1 MRRCFDL
8 ARSAV
13 ARGSHPFGALLAREG
28 EVVLEARNT
37 VAEDGGVGHAELN
50 LVRHAMATLGREAL
64 SDSTLYTST
73 EPCAMCAGAIYWA
86 RIPRLVFGCSVEGLH
101 SITEGTLALPCRTV
115 FSSGDRTIEI
125 VGPLLEDEAI
135 EVHREFWPH
144 RD

>member
-13 ARGSHPFGALLAREG
+13 ARGSHPFGALLAKNG

-37 VAEDGGVGHAELN
+37 VADDGSVGHAELN
-50 LVRHAMATLGREAL
+50 LVRNATATLGREAL
-64 SDSTLYTST
+64 TECSLYTST

-101 SITEGTLALPCRTV
+101 SITEGTLTLPCRTV

-125 VGPLLEDEAI
+125 VGPILEDEAI
-135 EVHREFWPH
+135 AVHQEFWPH
-144 RD
+144 RE